1 MPKFEVHIPA
11 NDPGGFN
18 MTLKVGAD
26 NWMAA
31 LKAGM
36 QKLGEQGTV
45 SQNVMVD
52 IQDDNSI
59 HVTEAHSGRVFRIRE
74 LTDEE
79 AARAQVKRPS
89 GLKPVPP
96 RSEARLDPDAM
107 KRTVLMSP
115 AVAPTVSPAR
125 PEPKAPGPAFD
136 ASKTV
141 PGYPSPGLETPTPVP
156 TPAPI
161 AAPKPA
167 PIAAPKPVPAP
178 RPSGPTSHR
187 PPVAADR
194 PTLPPTAAQVAIAAS
209 VVEHRDSQP
218 APYVERPSGL
228 HRPKSSPRIEVPD
241 VEELLQPIKPV
252 TRSIGRPKTSP
263 NLGAMQHVSA
273 EEMLADVF
281 LRVVELDRL
290 QSVEEAMEFILD
302 LALEK
307 VPCESGSVFRADGTT
322 GDLSFM
328 AARGPKARELLES
341 NITIPAGT
349 GIAGFC
355 AVEGVSVAVND
366 VEKDPRHYSAISAQ
380 VKYSPKSMLCAPMMT
395 HGRSFGC
402 VQLINRRESP
412 QFQEYEVG
420 VLAYLAHQ
428 AALFL
433 NVRLLE

>member
-11 NDPGGFN
+11 SEPGGFN

-89 GLKPVPP
+89 GLKPAPQ
-96 RSEARLDPDAM
+96 RGDAKGDVDAK
-107 KRTVLMSP
+107 KRTVLISP
-115 AVAPTVSPAR
+115 ANSAPV
-125 PEPKAPGPAFD
+125 GFD
-136 ASKTV
+136 AKKTV
-141 PGYPSPGLETPTPVP
+141 VGYPAPSELETPTPVP
-156 TPAPI
+156 APAP
-161 AAPKPA
+161 A
-167 PIAAPKPVPAP
+167 PVPAVAKPAAPSPRPP
-178 RPSGPTSHR
+178 RPSGPPAHR
-187 PPVAADR
+187 PPPPVVSDR
-194 PTLPPTAAQVAIAAS
+194 PTMVPP
-209 VVEHRDSQP
+209 VERP
-218 APYVERPSGL
+218 APPSPAEKPPPYVERPSGIQQ
-228 HRPKSSPRIEVPD
+228 RPKSSPRIEVPD
-241 VEELLQPIKPV
+241 VEELVQPIKPV
-252 TRSIGRPKTSP
+252 TRNIGRPKTSP
-263 NLGAMQHVSA
+263 NLMAPAGLLA
-273 EEMLADVF
+273 EDMLADIF

-290 QSVEEAMEFILD
+290 QSVDAAMEFILD

-341 NITIPAGT
+341 NIVIPAGT

-402 VQLINRRESP
+402 VQLINRKEGP
-412 QFQEYEVG
+412 QFQEHEVG

-428 AALFL
+428 AALFM
-433 NVRLLE
+433 NARLLE